1 MAFNRDKRI
10 NLQELIF
17 SHTETLNCTI
27 EIKTPSAFMMN
38 EVELF
43 FPLIAKQ
50 LNIKSLFP
58 IRLYPETEQELAS
71 QLWREYITV
80 DILSLFGNESIFVR
94 RLLDLLQLAG
104 MAGIPPED
112 ISSNLEKGEIFLL
125 DNINGDLWQT
135 IDKLLL
141 QWRLWCLDNG
151 LLSYGIIY
159 ELYWR
164 YLLPNL
170 EYQKSLLNR
179 YGAVFAD
186 DLDNFPATMGDLFK
200 FFSLQ

>member
-1 MAFNRDKRI
+1 
-10 NLQELIF
+10 
-17 SHTETLNCTI
+17 
-27 EIKTPSAFMMN
+27 
-38 EVELF
+38 
-43 FPLIAKQ
+43 
-50 LNIKSLFP
+50 
-58 IRLYPETEQELAS
+58 
-71 QLWREYITV
+71 
-80 DILSLFGNESIFVR
+80 
-94 RLLDLLQLAG
+94 

-200 FFSLQ
+200 FFLSNN